1 MLNQPVANGKSP
13 ASNNSTTTPLLFP
26 VQNSGKQ
33 SQPGRLPTT
42 QQALQCQ
49 QQSQSQTQDLTWFD
63 LILHPQADHPHWDA
77 LTKLK
82 SMLEAQLFTEA
93 QVLH

>member
-1 MLNQPVANGKSP
+1 MRNQPIANGKIP
-13 ASNNSTTTPLLFP
+13 ASNSTTTPLLFS
-26 VQNSGKQ
+26 VQNSRKQ

-49 QQSQSQTQDLTWFD
+49 QQSQSQTQDLTWFG
-63 LILHPQADHPHWDA
+63 LSLHPQTDRPHWDA
-77 LTKLK
+77 LTELK
-82 SMLEAQLFTEA
+82 SVLEAQLLTEA